1 MNKAM
6 IKILIADDHAI
17 VRQGLRQTVADQP
30 DMIVAGEAQNA
41 HETLK
46 LVREQEWDV
55 VVLDITMPGR
65 SGLDLL
71 IELKRERPD
80 LPVLIL
86 SMHSE
91 EQFAV
96 RALKARASGYITKQS
111 APKELIKA
119 IRKVHQGGKYVS
131 PSLAESL
138 AFELGDTDG
147 KSAHEKLSDRE
158 YQILR
163 MIATG
168 RTPKEIA
175 AELNLSEKTVATY
188 RMRLLEKM
196 NMKRNAELIRYA
208 VENRLVD

>member
-1 MNKAM
+1 M

-17 VRQGLRQTVADQP
+17 VRQGLRQTVAGQP
-30 DMIVAGEAQNA
+30 DMVVAGEAQNA

-46 LVREQEWDV
+46 LVREGEWDV

-71 IELKRERPD
+71 IELKRERPN

-96 RALKARASGYITKQS
+96 RALKARAAGYITKQS
-111 APKELIKA
+111 APKELINA
-119 IRKVHQGGKYVS
+119 IRKVHRGGKYVS

-138 AFELGDTDG
+138 AFELGDGSG

-175 AELNLSEKTVATY
+175 ADLNLSEKTVGTY

-196 NMKRNAELIRYA
+196 SMKRNAELIRYA
-208 VENRLVD
+208 IENRLVD

>member
-1 MNKAM
+1 MSKAM
-6 IKILIADDHAI
+6 MRILIADDHAI
-17 VRQGLRQTVADQP
+17 VRQGLRQTVAGQP

-71 IELKRERPD
+71 IELKRERPN
-80 LPVLIL
+80 LPILIL

-96 RALKARASGYITKQS
+96 RALKSRASGYITKQS

-119 IRKVHQGGKYVS
+119 IRKVYQGGKYVS

-138 AFELGDTDG
+138 AFELGDSGG

-175 AELNLSEKTVATY
+175 AELNLSEKTVSTY

-208 VENRLVD
+208 LENQLVD